1 MSWLKAGELTSA
13 ALKCVQLQDDKVVV
27 LGSVVYPSIIIP
39 PPPPRAPKK
48 KSDTVRKV
56 LIGVL
61 CGVGGLLIIAGIVA
75 FILTKKVRS
84 NENSTNCNIP
94 DLRSPIV
101 SFDLDQSW

>member
-27 LGSVVYPSIIIP
+27 LGGNQTMVYPSIIIP

-61 CGVGGLLIIAGIVA
+61 CGVGGLLIIAGIVV
-75 FILTKKVRS
+75 FIVTKKVC
-84 NENSTNCNIP
+84 T
-94 DLRSPIV
+94 
-101 SFDLDQSW
+101 